1 VRVDTD
7 GNGASDITI
16 TLTGLNNPN
25 QLVAGDFL
33 FTV

>member
-1 VRVDTD
+1 MQVDTD
-7 GNGASDITI
+7 GNGATDIVI

-33 FTV
+33 FT